1 MNEGQVTLDT
11 VSHPLPQPFVV
22 IATQNP
28 VEHHGTY
35 PLPESQLDRFLMR
48 VRMGYPEAA
57 SEREVLRGEG
67 GAVQLERMQP
77 VLTGGEVLAIQDEIT
92 RVRVDESLVDYTLD
106 IVRKTRESD
115 HLSLGVS
122 PRGSLMLYRA
132 AQAMA
137 YLDGRNFSTPDDF
150 KTLAVPV
157 FAHRVVV
164 NARYSSTLKR
174 TEQSEEILQEIVESV
189 DVPV

>member
-1 MNEGQVTLDT
+1 
-11 VSHPLPQPFVV
+11 
-22 IATQNP
+22 
-28 VEHHGTY
+28 
-35 PLPESQLDRFLMR
+35 
-48 VRMGYPEAA
+48 
-57 SEREVLRGEG
+57 
-67 GAVQLERMQP
+67 MQP